1 MRTWT
6 HSHMVFSWIKM
17 IIFSPDEKQS
27 LRFTG
32 HFLEKHFLLFIFN
45 CLPPLVLDKVNPIRH
60 DILMQIT
67 ANTRSQAVNILEAV
81 DASSSGD
88 KKDACQKEESFQKL
102 LMNLQTYPKMVCP
115 GISLVWKL
123 LIQHGFIICA
133 CSAQNTLFLIYY
145 DWTNKVSSN
154 GVHQS
159 CNVQF
164 VPAPQPTPS
173 IIPQILPTKSSTS
186 SAENEAFLGFNSEFS
201 FFSHITCLL
210 FVKLCLAVP
219 PVLFKVLLRAGLP
232 LGSRCGRSS
241 LVPLQLH
248 LAALQAGWHASC

>member
-6 HSHMVFSWIKM
+6 HSHVVFSWIKM

-45 CLPPLVLDKVNPIRH
+45 CLPPLVLEKVNPIRH

-133 CSAQNTLFLIYY
+133 CSAQNTSFLIYY

-164 VPAPQPTPS
+164 VPAPQPMPS
-173 IIPQILPTKSSTS
+173 IIPQILTTKSSTS
-186 SAENEAFLGFNSEFS
+186 SADNEAFWGFNSEFS
-201 FFSHITCLL
+201 FFITHYLSAL
-210 FVKLCLAVP
+210 REAVSGCATS
-219 PVLFKVLLRAGLP
+219 PV
-232 LGSRCGRSS
+232 
-241 LVPLQLH
+241 
-248 LAALQAGWHASC
+248 